1 MSNSGRTGDRI
12 GDYVAKRISYIAS
25 MGETGQQKAM
35 LANLRRGAGKEP
47 GELPELWGI
56 LLDGFPEEWLGNGD
70 GAGCEEWA
78 AYIAL
83 TLFALHQQGKSTESS
98 LMHNEGYPLGR
109 ALKKLAGGD
118 ADKESR
124 VLRRFKQMA
133 SSEDIRGVAYHLRGI
148 VQLLKAE
155 DIPLDYKSLARDLHR
170 YQQQE
175 ERSRVRLNWA
185 EDFYRM
191 TEEKDEGKEREEVK

>member
-25 MGETGQQKAM
+25 MGETGPQKAM

-56 LLDGFPEEWLGNGD
+56 LLDGFPEEWLGKGE
-70 GAGCEEWA
+70 GAGREEWA

-133 SSEDIRGVAYHLRGI
+133 SSEDIRGGCCEA
-148 VQLLKAE
+148 AE
-155 DIPLDYKSLARDLHR
+155 ISPCYLCEQDRFCQGSHGGRDP
-170 YQQQE
+170 QA
-175 ERSRVRLNWA
+175 V
-185 EDFYRM
+185 
-191 TEEKDEGKEREEVK
+191 